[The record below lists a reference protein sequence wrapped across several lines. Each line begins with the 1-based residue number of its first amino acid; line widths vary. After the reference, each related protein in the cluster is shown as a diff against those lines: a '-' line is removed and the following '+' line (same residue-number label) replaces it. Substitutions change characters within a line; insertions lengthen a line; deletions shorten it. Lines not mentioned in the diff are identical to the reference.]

1 VSSRERWIGLSL
13 AFIGVTVCLVG
24 LIGFVWTISS
34 NNLPWSPDQS
44 AREYYLEVG
53 RAYSHGFLTGFFLCF
68 FLVFGATAVAAWW
81 NLVRDRRGTEA
92 AHPVRPGLHVI
103 PGGRSPGTAG
113 SDPTRSDRESH
124 HRK

>member
-24 LIGFVWTISS
+24 LIGFIWTISN
-34 NNLPWSPDQS
+34 NNLPWTPDQS

-81 NLVRDRRGTEA
+81 NLARDRRRPEVA
-92 AHPVRPGLHVI
+92 RHARPGLHVI
-103 PGGRSPGTAG
+103 PGGRSTRRAG
-113 SDPTRSDRESH
+113 SDQPRPDCDSH
-124 HRK
+124 QQK